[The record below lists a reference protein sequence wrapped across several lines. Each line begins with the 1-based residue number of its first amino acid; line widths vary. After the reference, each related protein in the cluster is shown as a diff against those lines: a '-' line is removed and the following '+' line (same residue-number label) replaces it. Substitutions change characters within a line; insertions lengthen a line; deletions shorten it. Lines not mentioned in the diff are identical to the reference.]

1 MQFLVD
7 AQLPPAL
14 ARWLV
19 SQGHH
24 AWHVADLGLANAEDG
39 EIWRQ
44 AIASQAV
51 LITKD
56 QDFIVLRH
64 QAHIGPVIVWF
75 RIGNTTNQALVG
87 WFALGFPEVV
97 KGLADGETI
106 IEVR

>member
-1 MQFLVD
+1 MRYLVD

-14 ARWLV
+14 AQWLV
-19 SQGHH
+19 SQGYQ
-24 AWHVADLGLANAEDG
+24 AQHVADLGLASADDR

-56 QDFIVLRH
+56 QDFIVLRQ
-64 QAHIGPVIVWF
+64 QAHVGPAVVWL
-75 RIGNTTNQALVG
+75 RIGNTTNRAMIG
-87 WFALGFPEVV
+87 WLAKVFPEVV